1 MTVEIDDRTWNDFIV
16 WADANGIGEDGMREY
31 VNRAFRDRFMTDKYG
46 DLNEKLA
53 SAAPKQEK
61 PKKPTNPKTER
72 KTAKKEKEP
81 EAEPETKPLE
91 PTEPEKPSEPEAEEP
106 KPKRKILKSK

>member
-1 MTVEIDDRTWNDFIV
+1 
-16 WADANGIGEDGMREY
+16 MREY

-61 PKKPTNPKTER
+61 PKKATKPKTER
-72 KTAKKEKEP
+72 KTAKKENGPEP
-81 EAEPETKPLE
+81 KDEPVE
-91 PTEPEKPSEPEAEEP
+91 PTEPEKPSEPESEEP